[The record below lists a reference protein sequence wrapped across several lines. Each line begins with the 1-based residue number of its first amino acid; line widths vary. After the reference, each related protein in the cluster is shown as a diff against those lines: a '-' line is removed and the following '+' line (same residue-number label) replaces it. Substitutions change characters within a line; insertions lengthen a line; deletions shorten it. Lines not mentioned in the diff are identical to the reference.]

1 VQDKQHQ
8 KTFSKDEAL
17 NANKLGLLH
26 TNVWGLAKTPSFGA
40 TRYFVFFTDDF
51 FHKSFYLH
59 FEEQRKV
66 FFKIQRFSSLHQKPN
81 WRKNQDSKER
91 QRKRIRI

>member
-51 FHKSFYLH
+51 FHKSFIYILKNKGKC
-59 FEEQRKV
+59 FSK
-66 FFKIQRFSSLHQKPN
+66 FKDFQAFI
-81 WRKNQDSKER
+81 KNQIGEKTKILRYD
-91 QRKRIRI
+91 QV